1 MNMFTE
7 YAKSILASPVTML
20 VLTFICALSTL
31 EFGRISLSE
40 TKPYAKIIITISSI
54 IISVTFT
61 CVMFFSPTAAN
72 PIFAITIGTAAVFL
86 VSITFTKDKFFSR
99 IYLAAAFI
107 MLLSLCYSL
116 IVGLVGLGFLN
127 IEMSAAGKSSIII
140 FTNLYLILPAIWVFL
155 MTFPK
160 TTRLSNFKLVIH
172 SDSTRAKILFF
183 YFLIFDFGIMIT
195 LHFVFDIISNNA
207 IMIDR
212 SHDFFRILVL
222 KDMVILI
229 SSLYVF
235 VSICHLE
242 YVAQKQS
249 RSDMLLKREY
259 IIKNSSHQN
268 KLIEYVV
275 NTTNGV
281 IVEGLENFLPNV
293 SNTSEIIKNEV
304 EYKKMI
310 QASIKRFVHPED
322 IAVFTYIGNQDFY
335 TDKLKHN
342 PFYSIRFRVSPDA
355 AIQTLNLPDKVK
367 NRLRAKKKEWIYLA
381 ANCTVFMDE
390 KIGSIMFYTEIDDVD
405 DEVNRELELLANAS
419 EDSLTKLLNRRGA
432 SEQISRVIS
441 KGLKAGSIF
450 MLDLDN
456 FKTVNDEMGHPEG
469 DKLLQE
475 TSQILKN
482 EFRTNDIVARLGG
495 DEFLIF
501 APELANLSLIKEK
514 AIRICKK
521 LNRTITAPGNLKIE
535 TSTSIGIALF
545 PKDGNDEETLYK
557 NVDQALYEAK
567 KRGKNKY
574 KIFSN

>member
-1 MNMFTE
+1 MFTE

-40 TKPYAKIIITISSI
+40 TKPFAKIIITISSI

-61 CVMFFSPTAAN
+61 CVMFFSPTAVN
-72 PIFAITIGTAAVFL
+72 PIFAITVGTAAVFL
-86 VSITFTKDKFFSR
+86 VSITFTKDNFFSR

-116 IVGLVGLGFLN
+116 IVGLVGLGFLD
-127 IEMSAAGKSSIII
+127 IELTATGKSDIIM
-140 FTNLYLILPAIWVFL
+140 FTNLFFILPASWVFI
-155 MTFPK
+155 MTFPQK
-160 TTRLSNFKLVIH
+160 TRLSNFKLVIH

-183 YFLIFDFGIMIT
+183 FFLIFDFGIMIIM
-195 LHFVFDIISNNA
+195 HFVFQIIFNDALTVN
-207 IMIDR
+207 IPR
-212 SHDFFRILVL
+212 DFFLILFL
-222 KDMVILI
+222 KDIVILI
-229 SSLYVF
+229 SALYVF
-235 VSICHLE
+235 ISICHLE
-242 YVAQKQS
+242 YVAQKKS
-249 RSDMLLKREY
+249 LSDMLLKREHV
-259 IIKNSSHQN
+259 IKNSSHQN

-293 SNTSEIIKNEV
+293 SNTNEIIKNEI

-310 QASIKRFVHPED
+310 QAAIKRFVHPED

-342 PFYSIRFRVSPDA
+342 PFYSVRFRVSPDA
-355 AIQTLNLPDKVK
+355 AINMLNLSDEVK
-367 NRLRAKKKEWIYLA
+367 RRLRSKKKEWIYLA
-381 ANCTVFMDE
+381 ANCTVFTDE
-390 KIGSIMFYTEIDDVD
+390 KTGDIMFYSEIADVD

-419 EDSLTKLLNRRGA
+419 EDSLTKLFNRRGA
-432 SEQISRVIS
+432 SEQISRAIS

-475 TSQILKN
+475 TAQILKN
-482 EFRTNDIVARLGG
+482 EFRNNDIVARLGG

-574 KIFSN
+574 KIFGN